1 MGNVDEDTES
11 GQPLLRKRRLMVLA
25 ALIAT
30 VLLAAVWW
38 WQRDSSPEAAG
49 ELTVSVQRRLPHDAS
64 AFTQGLEVVNGEVI
78 ESTGLYRRS
87 TARRW
92 NLDTGTTTAEV
103 EVPKQY
109 FAEGMTELPDGRLV
123 QLTWK
128 EGTALVRDPD
138 TLREVDRF
146 TYQGEGWGICMDE
159 TTNRLIMS
167 DGSATLT
174 FRDPVTFK
182 VTGTEEVTD
191 ANDKPVTRLN
201 ELECVA
207 GRVWANVWQT
217 DTIVGIDAA
226 TGRLVATVDAS
237 GLLSDEQATDADVL
251 NGIAALPDDEFLITG
266 KLWPEAFVVRFVPI
280 EDGK

>member
-78 ESTGLYRRS
+78 ESTGLYGRS

-128 EGTALVRDPD
+128 EGTALGRDPG

-146 TYQGEGWGICMDE
+146 T
-159 TTNRLIMS
+159 
-167 DGSATLT
+167 
-174 FRDPVTFK
+174 
-182 VTGTEEVTD
+182 
-191 ANDKPVTRLN
+191 
-201 ELECVA
+201 
-207 GRVWANVWQT
+207 
-217 DTIVGIDAA
+217 
-226 TGRLVATVDAS
+226 
-237 GLLSDEQATDADVL
+237 
-251 NGIAALPDDEFLITG
+251 
-266 KLWPEAFVVRFVPI
+266 
-280 EDGK
+280 